1 MIKFCKNLGL
11 VMNFSKLLK
20 QKLDW
25 IKENNLYRSRYI
37 LPEDIIDF
45 SSNDYLALK
54 DNPETKEKLCLN
66 IEKLSLGSGA
76 SSLISG
82 YKDVQ
87 KQLEE
92 ELSKFK
98 ETEGCLVVGSGY
110 LANTG
115 LIQALTSQEDVVF
128 SDRLNHASIID
139 GIRLSK
145 AKKVIYRHND
155 MNDLEDKIKKEKTG
169 GFKFIITDGV
179 FSMEGDVVPF
189 DQLKTI
195 ADRYNAVIIVDDAHA
210 TGIIGDGKGTVFHF
224 GLKPDEN
231 IIQVGTLSKALGSYG
246 AFICGSNILI
256 DYLINRM
263 RTQIFSTAL
272 SPVQNFI
279 SLSNLK
285 IIQREPIRREK
296 VLKLSEYL
304 YKQAKKEKIDLNF
317 YGTPILTLIVGDEK
331 KALHIRNKLLE
342 NRLFVQAI
350 RPPTVPEGSARLRI
364 TISYKHSDND
374 INLLVKFLKEILEN
388 YHG

>member
-1 MIKFCKNLGL
+1 
-11 VMNFSKLLK
+11 MNFSKLLK
-20 QKLDW
+20 QKLDR
-25 IKENNLYRSRYI
+25 IKENNLYRNRCI
-37 LPEDIIDF
+37 LPDDLIDF

-54 DNPETKEKLCLN
+54 DSKETKEKLCLN

-98 ETEGCLVVGSGY
+98 ETESCLVVGSGY

-115 LIQALTSQEDVVF
+115 LIQAITSQEDIVF
-128 SDRLNHASIID
+128 SDQLNHASIID

-155 MNDLEDKIKKEKTG
+155 MNDLEDKIKKEKNRG
-169 GFKFIITDGV
+169 LKFIITDGV

-210 TGIIGDGKGTVFHF
+210 TGIIGEGKGTVFHF

-285 IIQREPIRREK
+285 IIQREPFRREK

-304 YKQAKKEKIDLNF
+304 YKQAKKERINLNF

-331 KALHIRNKLLE
+331 KALHIRDKLLE

>member
-20 QKLDW
+20 QKLDR

-54 DNPETKEKLCLN
+54 DNSETKEKLCLN

-331 KALHIRNKLLE
+331 KALHIRDKLLE